1 MSEWLREFPRRIVP
15 FPIRLWLLQLRR
27 LPAWLWERRS
37 IAGTQATSDE
47 RQGFRHLLAAHSSPL
62 ARSATGLD
70 QHLQLG
76 KEVNV
81 TRAAGLLD
89 GLIVGP
95 GQVFSHHHAIGRPT
109 SRRGF
114 RAGLELHN
122 GAPAAGI
129 GGGLCQVSNS
139 FYWVAVR
146 AGMHIV
152 ERHRHGL
159 DLFPDHERTVPFGCG
174 ATVVYNYADF
184 RFRNPLPTPVMLA
197 ARVQGRFFVS
207 ELWAREDPGWRVEVE
222 EIDHRF
228 FQIGDL
234 WWREN
239 RLRRRIIDRN
249 GDAIVDE
256 EVAHNRGRVMY
267 PPDDGAV

>member
-1 MSEWLREFPRRIVP
+1 MRQWLRELLRRIVP
-15 FPIRLWLLQLRR
+15 FRLRLWLLQLRR
-27 LPAWLWERRS
+27 LPAWLGERRS
-37 IAGTQATSDE
+37 IAGARATPAE
-47 RQGFRHLLAAHSSPL
+47 PAGFRHLLAAHSSPL
-62 ARSATGLD
+62 ARSTTVFD

-81 TRAAGLLD
+81 ARAAGLLD
-89 GLIVGP
+89 GLTVGP
-95 GQVFSHHHAIGRPT
+95 GQVFSHHHTIGRPT
-109 SRRGF
+109 RRRGF

-139 FYWVAVR
+139 FYWVAVQ

-184 RFRNPLPTPVMLA
+184 RFRNPLPTPVMVA
-197 ARVQGRFFVS
+197 ARVEGGFFVS
-207 ELWAREDPGWRVEVE
+207 ELWASEDPGWRVEVE

-228 FQIGDL
+228 FQIGDQ

-239 RLRRRIIDRN
+239 RLRRRIIDRT
-249 GDAIVDE
+249 GDVLVDE

-267 PPDDGAV
+267 VPEEGAV